1 MKNYLIK
8 IINITMIALLTTN
21 SMAEIPERLPI
32 TPQAPN
38 VSSLGYFGKFAFGHH
53 TGTPDVNIPLYEIDL
68 DGMKIPIQLK
78 YNASGI
84 KVAQEASWVG
94 LGWSLQVGGTIVKE
108 IRGWNDFGDNDTR
121 ESAPDGDFDLGYYLN
136 NFRVWPKRDRNDE
149 VSTVGSEDEQFYISN
164 RLPKFDTQPDM
175 FHFNFG
181 SYSGSMY
188 FDRNDNP
195 KTNWAKPL
203 IQSPDSYL
211 DITYDIRSKSWK
223 IIDPSGYKFYFGS
236 TDLSEVHNDYLSV
249 FSELHSKDKKM
260 IPQRKKMGRTE
271 NTWYPDSIV
280 SPKGNKISFEYEYE
294 HFSTPINIHEGIA
307 LNEETGYNFSNN
319 LGFSYSYS
327 VHRQIVLKRIIF
339 NAGKI
344 LFETS
349 ERKDLDSKQ
358 YGNSDLERGEPLLPQ
373 KLDRLLV
380 KNELGHTIKE
390 YSLGYSYMGTL
401 DYLNCRLMLD
411 AVTEKGDNSNSRPY
425 QFSYF
430 PGVLSEKNSLTKKDT
445 WGYNTEERILYDFNG
460 KNFKALPAIMKL
472 GRDSHNNIMN
482 YDLIGGTNN
491 IPNLESTRIGTLS
504 KIQYPTGGETEF
516 TYELHELNEFSY
528 YYNQKMEILE
538 NTYHNPD
545 SGRIRDQLEFSDR
558 FFLENETY
566 VEVLLNYRYNTV
578 PGQTPPSS
586 YPDNSIAFGLYQI
599 SANGKSE
606 KIRDGVFL
614 IQGAGGYN
622 GDGVYLKLEPGEY
635 VLKIQKDVIPGTSNP
650 KPNNYVFQMEVNLLE
665 ETVIT
670 SGGGLR
676 VKEMRNK
683 DRDKTLSKTR
693 YKYRYFKEW
702 EKEEISSGI
711 MIKHSGFAQAQTY
724 KEIIFNFVEFL
735 NLGDGPPSSGKTP
748 RYWTPYLSIDNS
760 PTGDIRYFYVEE
772 ENVDA
777 TGNTCGKTSYEFF
790 ASQVIEKESIPGYP
804 DFPDPRNGFLLEK
817 KVYDRDKR
825 LLQTLNREYSWDQ
838 NLYNRTPVEGLI
850 LYTPK
855 DRSLLGSKFYDL
867 KQERWMLNNETS
879 MEYFYNDNKKDSII
893 VKTNYTYDPIYWTLT
908 KTESTNSRN
917 QKIENRIQY
926 APNFSD
932 AINVDMTNRNMVGI
946 PIEQITLVNN
956 LVSSAEKVTYK
967 NVNEMYLPDFV
978 QKLGIESPVSLSSFS
993 QYYTDEFRYD
1003 KYDKSGNV
1011 VQLTGQDNNPV
1022 VYLWGYNHQYPI
1034 AEIKGAVY
1042 NDVKTALGYSQ
1053 DSQME
1058 DLFSQ
1063 TNPDVDNIGKKLR
1076 THFSDESFR
1085 DKPVM
1090 VTTYSYKPLVGIT
1103 SMTNPAGVKTNYV
1116 YDSLGRLETILDKD
1130 NNILEHHIYKYKN
1143 NN

>member
-8 IINITMIALLTTN
+8 IINTTMIVLLTTN
-21 SMAEIPERLPI
+21 SMAENSNIFPI

-38 VSSLGYFGKFAFGHH
+38 VSSIGDYGKFAFGHH
-53 TGTPDVNIPLYEIDL
+53 TGTPNVNIPLYEIDL
-68 DGMKIPIQLK
+68 DGMKIPVQLK

-108 IRGWNDFGDNDTR
+108 IRGWNDFGDNDTN
-121 ESAPDGDFDLGYYLN
+121 ESAPDGEFDLGYYLN
-136 NFRVWPKRDRNDE
+136 NFRLWPQRNLNNE
-149 VSTVGSEDEQFYISN
+149 VSTVGSEAEQFYISN

-188 FDRNDNP
+188 FNRNDNP
-195 KTNWAKPL
+195 KTKWAKPL

-211 DITYDIRSKSWK
+211 DITYDIESKSWK

-236 TDLSEVHNDYLSV
+236 TDLSEVHNDYLPV
-249 FSELHSKDKKM
+249 FSELHFNDKKM
-260 IPQRKKMGRTE
+260 IPQRKKMGRTK

-294 HFSTPINIHEGIA
+294 YFSTPINVHEGIA
-307 LNEETGYNFSNN
+307 LNESIGYDFSNN

-327 VHRQIVLKRIIF
+327 VHHQIVLKKITF

-344 LFETS
+344 FFETS
-349 ERKDLDSKQ
+349 ERKDLDSKR
-358 YGNSDLERGEPLLPQ
+358 YGNSDLERGNTLLPQ

-390 YSLGYSYMGTL
+390 YSFGYSYMGAQ

-411 AVTEKGDNSNSRPY
+411 AVTEKGGNSNSRPY
-425 QFSYF
+425 LFSYF
-430 PGVLSEKNSLTKKDT
+430 PGNLSKKNSLTKKDT
-445 WGYNTEERILYDFNG
+445 WGYNTEDRILYDFNG
-460 KNFKALPAIMKL
+460 KNFKALPAIIKL
-472 GRDSHNNIMN
+472 NQNNIMN

-491 IPNLESTRIGTLS
+491 IPNLEFTQIGTLS
-504 KIQYPTGGETEF
+504 KIQYPTGGDTEF
-516 TYELHELNEFSY
+516 TYELHELNETSS
-528 YYNQKMEILE
+528 YYNQKTEILK
-538 NTYHNPD
+538 NIYHNPD
-545 SGRIRDQLEFSDR
+545 NVRLRDQLEFSDR

-566 VEVLLNYRYNTV
+566 VKILLNYRYNIV
-578 PGQTPPSS
+578 PGQAPPSS
-586 YPDNSIAFGLYQI
+586 YPDNSIAFWLYHV
-599 SANGKSE
+599 SANGNLE
-606 KIRDGVFL
+606 KIRDGAFPM
-614 IQGAGGYN
+614 QGAAGYN
-622 GDGVYLKLEPGEY
+622 GDRVYLKLKPGEY
-635 VLKIQKDVIPGTSNP
+635 VLKIQKDVIPGTFNP

-665 ETVIT
+665 ETLTT

-676 VKEMRNK
+676 VKEMRNR
-683 DRDKTLSKTR
+683 DQDKTLSKTR
-693 YKYRYFKEW
+693 FKYKYFKER

-711 MIKHSGFAQAQTY
+711 VTKYSRFARAQTY
-724 KEIIFNFVEFL
+724 KEVMFAFL
-735 NLGDGPPSSGKTP
+735 EYLGLGDGPPSSGKTP

-760 PTGDIRYFYVEE
+760 PAGDICYFYVEE

-777 TGNTCGKTSYEFF
+777 TGNTCGKTSYDFF

-804 DFPDPRNGFLLEK
+804 DFPDPRNGFLIEK

-825 LLQTLNREYSWDQ
+825 LLQTLNRKYRRDQ
-838 NLYNRTPVEGLI
+838 DLYNRTPVEGLI

-867 KQERWMLNNETS
+867 KQERWMLDNETS
-879 MEYFYNDNKKDSII
+879 TEYSYNENKKDSIV
-893 VKTNYTYDPIYWTLT
+893 VKTNYTFDPVYWTLT

-917 QKIENRIQY
+917 QKVENRTQY
-926 APNFSD
+926 APGFSD
-932 AINVDMTNRNMVGI
+932 AISIDMTNRNMVGI
-946 PIEQITLVNN
+946 PIEQVTLVNN
-956 LVSSAEKVTYK
+956 LVTSAEKVTYR
-967 NVNEMYLPDFV
+967 NVDGKYLPDFV

-993 QYYTDEFRYD
+993 QYYTNKLRYD
-1003 KYDKSGNV
+1003 KYDKSGNII
-1011 VQLTGQDNNPV
+1011 QLTGQDNSPI
-1022 VYLWGYNHQYPI
+1022 VYLWGYNHRYPI

-1042 NDVKTALGYSQ
+1042 SDVKAALGYSQ
-1053 DSQME
+1053 DSQVE
-1058 DLFSQ
+1058 GLSNQ
-1063 TNPDVDNIGKKLR
+1063 TNPDMDNIGGKLR
-1076 THFSDESFR
+1076 THFRGESFR

-1103 SMTNPAGVKTNYV
+1103 SMTNPAGVKTTYV
-1116 YDSLGRLETILDKD
+1116 YDSFGRLETILDKD
-1130 NNILEHHIYKYKN
+1130 NNILEHYIYKYKSN
-1143 NN
+1143 D